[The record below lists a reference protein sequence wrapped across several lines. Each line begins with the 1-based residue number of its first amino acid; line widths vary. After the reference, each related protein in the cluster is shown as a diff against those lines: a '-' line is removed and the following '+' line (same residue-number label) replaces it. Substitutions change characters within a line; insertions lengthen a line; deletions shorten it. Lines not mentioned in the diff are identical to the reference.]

1 MIYPSTALYPSGT
14 VYPEFGPNIIVTNDE
29 NAILFIPQFT
39 FVDDAVT
46 IPFKNVESSD
56 SAILSE
62 SIAPF
67 VFEPRID
74 SLVFADAITLS
85 VDLTLFDSATVTD
98 QFESITFEQID
109 SASITDLIGPVSV
122 SGPQDNIFVE
132 EAISTSLESLDS
144 SSVQD
149 TAEIGI
155 FIEDSISVSDA
166 VNFIS
171 FTQSDQLTTT
181 DSLVAIS
188 TFVSTFDLDQTYI
201 DFSGFVTADP
211 PGFDHMHWNDEFD
224 NQLIQVSLS
233 SEDDPIVTELTPN
246 IAIPV
251 IELITISEFI
261 ELSLIGSDNLA
272 AVDILD
278 SLIVAIYSEDQ
289 FVYQELFEL
298 TTDTN
303 VADSATLSDAKE
315 LNVNGFGT
323 QNITFGENVSIT
335 VSVADS
341 GNLTEIVANA
351 VAQSDSLNFVEN
363 RNISLTQSDM
373 ALFAELSSIN
383 TTANKTDSFVF
394 TERDKLI
401 ELAGNQLSHLL
412 EKPYYQAD
420 YARLDYLFLIS
431 EIASASILKDS
442 FDEFAV
448 TELTSNIILNSLQL
462 ITFKERTGIGKAAP
476 LVINL
481 NDDPTI
487 HGTVTGDIIDIS
499 IGGTEPVLL

>member
-1 MIYPSTALYPSGT
+1 MIYPSTASYPSGT

-29 NAILFIPQFT
+29 NAILFLPQFT
-39 FVDDAVT
+39 FLDDAVT

-56 SAILSE
+56 SATFSE

-67 VFEPRID
+67 VFEPRTD
-74 SLVFADAITLS
+74 SLTFADAITLS

-98 QFESITFEQID
+98 QFESITFEQLD

-122 SGPQDNIFVE
+122 SGPQDNISVA

-144 SSVQD
+144 GLAQD
-149 TAEIGI
+149 TAEIGV
-155 FIEDSISVSDA
+155 FIEDSISVSE
-166 VNFIS
+166 FINDIA
-171 FTQSDQLTTT
+171 FAQT
-181 DSLVAIS
+181 DEAQATDILSSLS
-188 TFVSTFDLDQTYI
+188 TFVEAFDLDEIFLEY
-201 DFSGFVTADP
+201 DFFVTADP
-211 PGFDHMHWNDEFD
+211 PGTDHLNWNDEFD

-233 SEDDPIVTELTPN
+233 SEDDPVVTELTPD

-251 IELITISEFI
+251 IESIVVSEFI

-272 AVDILD
+272 ITDALS
-278 SLIVAIYSEDQ
+278 SLIVAVSSEDQ
-289 FVYQELFEL
+289 FIYQELFEL

-303 VADSATLSDAKE
+303 VTDSAILSDAKE
-315 LNVNGFGT
+315 LNVNAFGT

-341 GNLTEIVANA
+341 GNLTEVVANA
-351 VAQSDSLNFVEN
+351 IAQSDSLHFVEN

-373 ALFAELSSIN
+373 ALFADLSSIS
-383 TTANKTDSFVF
+383 ANANRTDSVVF
-394 TERDKLI
+394 TERDKFI

-442 FDEFAV
+442 LDQFAV

-462 ITFKERTGIGKAAP
+462 ITFKERNGIGKAAP
-476 LVINL
+476 LIINL

-487 HGTVTGDIIDIS
+487 HGSVTGDIIDIS

>member
-1 MIYPSTALYPSGT
+1 MIYPSTALYPSSSL
-14 VYPEFGPNIIVTNDE
+14 YPEKVIPN
-29 NAILFIPQFT
+29 
-39 FVDDAVT
+39 FVFDDDAIT
-46 IPFKNVESSD
+46 IPYKSVTSSD
-56 SAILSE
+56 SVTFSE
-62 SIAPF
+62 SINPF
-67 VFEPRID
+67 VFEPRLD
-74 SLVFADAITLS
+74 SAVFAEALTLS
-85 VDLTLFDSATVTD
+85 VDINLFDSAIVTD
-98 QFESITFEQID
+98 QFESITFDQID
-109 SASITDLIGPVSV
+109 SASITDLIGSVSV
-122 SGPQDNIFVE
+122 SGAQDNISVG

-144 SSVQD
+144 GLAQD
-149 TAEIGI
+149 TAEIGV
-155 FIEDSISVSDA
+155 FIEDSISVSD
-166 VNFIS
+166 FINNIA
-171 FTQSDQLTTT
+171 FAQT
-181 DSLVAIS
+181 DEAQATDILSSLS
-188 TFVSTFDLDQTYI
+188 TFVEAFDLDEIFLEY
-201 DFSGFVTADP
+201 DFFVTADP
-211 PGFDHMHWNDEFD
+211 PGTDHLNWNDEFD

-233 SEDDPIVTELTPN
+233 SEDDPIVTELTPD

-251 IELITISEFI
+251 IESIVVSEFI

-272 AVDILD
+272 ITDALS
-278 SLIVAIYSEDQ
+278 SLIVAVSSEDQ
-289 FVYQELFEL
+289 FIYQELFEL

-303 VADSATLSDAKE
+303 VTDSAILSDAKE
-315 LNVNGFGT
+315 LSVNAFGT

-341 GNLTEIVANA
+341 GNLTEVVANA
-351 VAQSDSLNFVEN
+351 IAQSDSLHFVEN

-373 ALFAELSSIN
+373 ALFADLSSISA
-383 TTANKTDSFVF
+383 TANRTDSAVF
-394 TERDKLI
+394 TERDKFI

-442 FDEFAV
+442 FDQFAV

-476 LVINL
+476 LIINL

-487 HGTVTGDIIDIS
+487 HGSVTGDIIDIS